1 VYVVSYLSDVDSVFY
16 ILILFFHK
24 PSILEIEE
32 FHKLQVAC
40 FMFKVHNGLMP
51 SYFAN
56 VFHEN
61 ADVHNYNTRHAHD
74 YHKL

>member
-1 VYVVSYLSDVDSVFY
+1 
-16 ILILFFHK
+16 
-24 PSILEIEE
+24 
-32 FHKLQVAC
+32 
-40 FMFKVHNGLMP
+40 MFKVHNGLMP

-74 YHKL
+74 YHKYNYAQNESPKAYFTFSLELTRQ